1 MKRLALL
8 AACCVLSTPAWAWD
22 NTQTGGPNSIADGGG
37 QSQAQAAFG
46 GRAAA
51 HSAASSA
58 SISSAHGGGAHVVN
72 RVTVNGANGSS
83 GSSVAYPGG
92 GSNTTTLYY
101 QRQVPSPYAPSLIT
115 ANPCSAPIAS
125 GGVTLPIF
133 GIALGGNRMDRV
145 CQLHEIGRD
154 DVAFQLLCQ
163 DDDVRQ
169 AAKGTAEACRIV
181 SDRHPVVPARPAHRP
196 AYCDTYQAGRDE
208 YHPECKEPQS

>member
-8 AACCVLSTPAWAWD
+8 AATCCALSAPAWAWD

-46 GRAAA
+46 GHA
-51 HSAASSA
+51 AASS
-58 SISSAHGGGAHVVN
+58 SAVSAARGGSAHVVN
-72 RVTVNGANGSS
+72 RVTVNGSS
-83 GSSVAYPGG
+83 GSSVAYPSG

-101 QRQVPSPYAPSLIT
+101 QRQVPSPYAPSLLT

-125 GGVTLPIF
+125 GGVTLPVF
-133 GIALGGNRMDRV
+133 GISLGGNRMDRV

-169 AAKGTAEACRIV
+169 AAKAAGQVCHIV
-181 SDRHPVVPARPAHRP
+181 SDRPQPVQEPRAQRP
-196 AYCDTYQAGRDE
+196 AYCDTYRAGRDE
-208 YHPECKEPQS
+208 YHPECQEPQS